1 MPPTV
6 STVPPTTLLPSF
18 FLAGV
23 LRGADVAGEP
33 AELAWRAVRRFA
45 AGACAATG
53 WAPPRGAGGLGSAG
67 AFASGNRVGNA
78 TGSHVDGAA
87 WPASSTEGEPGPEG
101 SPWSGNV
108 PDEVGGVN
116 GAFIAAVSPKTEPAA
131 SNAPAAIAPRRRS
144 GCRAG
149 RVERISPTAGV
160 CTAGSPAAL
169 RPSRRRSAETGI
181 GAAPSSSTSGAGAQR
196 RISSATVTTEPTP
209 RTSTNTARNR
219 TVTVYPMPRSASIGR
234 VDHPNG
240 RPPLVHEDRPLTRS

>member
-1 MPPTV
+1 MTSLSGVSSPTFFTVPPTV

-33 AELAWRAVRRFA
+33 PELAWRAVPPPFA
-45 AGACAATG
+45 AGACAAAG
-53 WAPPRGAGGLGSAG
+53 WATRGAAAWGAG

-87 WPASSTEGEPGPEG
+87 WPASSTVGEPGPEG

-160 CTAGSPAAL
+160 CTTGSPAAL

-181 GAAPSSSTSGAGAQR
+181 GAAPSSATSGAGAQR

-209 RTSTNTARNR
+209 EPPRTLRA
-219 TVTVYPMPRSASIGR
+219 IGR
-234 VDHPNG
+234 
-240 RPPLVHEDRPLTRS
+240 